1 MAKPQDAP
9 LRTARPALTRPWQ
22 RVLLGLAAAG
32 LLAGLSGLGFT
43 ALIGPSPQGEA
54 SCGTPPCALLPL
66 PAAEVVMQ
74 IPPGSLPE
82 ALQPVVPTASLPDEG
97 ADVLPGP
104 VPMATNPAPIMPP
117 VPAQPDELA
126 PSGLSSPMVP
136 SSLAML
142 PLAEVEVAKRPE
154 PKKPRDILFPG
165 EVMKPERQNAAPVM
179 GTYPKPAARPVP
191 PPLKPLR
198 PAEKVPPR
206 PYTTT
211 TTRPTGAVGIR
222 LGPCGPAVP
231 RYQVDGV
238 EVDAFGRPC

>member
-1 MAKPQDAP
+1 MAKPQEAP
-9 LRTARPALTRPWQ
+9 LQTGRPARIWLWQ
-22 RVLLGLAAAG
+22 KVLLGLAAAV
-32 LLAGLSGLGFT
+32 LIAVISGLGVA

-54 SCGTPPCALLPL
+54 ACGTPPCVLLPL
-66 PAAEVVMQ
+66 PPAEVVMQ
-74 IPPGSLPE
+74 IPPGSLPDAMPPAE
-82 ALQPVVPTASLPDEG
+82 PAAPLPERG
-97 ADVLPGP
+97 AVVLPEAAITA
-104 VPMATNPAPIMPP
+104 MDPAPQTPHVPGEATDLPP
-117 VPAQPDELA
+117 
-126 PSGLSSPMVP
+126 
-136 SSLAML
+136 LAML

-165 EVMKPERQNAAPVM
+165 ETLKPERQNAAPVM
-179 GTYPKPAARPVP
+179 GTYPKPALRPAP